1 MSSGDDE
8 NYDETSSGFFPD
20 DLEQHDHER
29 DLYAVLHI
37 NKDVS
42 HWFSTLLLRTMIS
55 FLG

>member
-1 MSSGDDE
+1 MASGDDE

-55 FLG
+55 F